1 MLEAWNNFVLKIFL
15 WTFFVVP
22 NFRKLQNL
30 PENNL
35 ENEDVKQTVNGP
47 SLREARE

>member
-1 MLEAWNNFVLKIFL
+1 MLISTYDLYLLTIQTNCCPLDIIRELIES
-15 WTFFVVP
+15 
-22 NFRKLQNL
+22 
-30 PENNL
+30 ENNL